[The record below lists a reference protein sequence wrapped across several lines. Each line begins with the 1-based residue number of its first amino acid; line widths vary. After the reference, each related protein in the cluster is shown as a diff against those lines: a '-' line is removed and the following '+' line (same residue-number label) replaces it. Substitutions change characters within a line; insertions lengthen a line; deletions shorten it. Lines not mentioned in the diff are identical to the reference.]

1 MIRTASQPQLSVLV
15 PAWNAALTIERTL
28 TSILDEQAV
37 TLECIVIDD
46 GSTDGTADLVAR
58 AAAHDP
64 RIVLIRR
71 MSNGGVSAARNDG
84 QAVARGDWLMF
95 VDADDR
101 LLPGAI
107 PAMVRPMADPTV
119 RAVIGQRIWTDG
131 ERSWVTAA
139 YDIPDIREAGR
150 KSIATHPGLL
160 YYAALTGKAFH
171 RSLVGDLTFQGRVL
185 GDQPWT
191 IRALLRARDD
201 IVVIPE
207 TVYEWTR
214 PAPGSKVQTITTGK
228 RVSALRAT
236 EAVAV
241 AIGAYRQIA
250 AEAVSALPDPEVR
263 RRVMHAYFE
272 RLVRSDF
279 GGPVRDTVS
288 RRDPATDQLYRALGR
303 FLEVIPPA
311 SLASSEALREKILQP
326 PLHHWGTLD
335 EAAREAFWE
344 MLRAAQ
350 GAGQAS
356 PAQVSPRMLARLALR
371 LAARTNGP
379 TRARLVWLP
388 LAILGIAG
396 RIKSVLRRQFLRQTP
411 PPG

>member
-1 MIRTASQPQLSVLV
+1 LA
-15 PAWNAALTIERTL
+15 
-28 TSILDEQAV
+28 SILDERDV

-46 GSTDGTADLVAR
+46 GSSDGTADLVA
-58 AAAHDP
+58 AAAADDP

-71 MSNGGVSAARNDG
+71 ASNGGVSAARNDG

-107 PAMVRPMADPTV
+107 SAMVRPMADPSV

-139 YDIPDIREAGR
+139 YDIPDIREPGR

-171 RSLVGDLTFQGRVL
+171 RSLVGDLTFRGRVL

-191 IRALLRARDD
+191 IRALLRATND

-214 PAPGSKVQTITTGK
+214 PAPGSTVQTITSGK
-228 RVSALRAT
+228 RVSALQAS
-236 EAVAV
+236 EAVTV
-241 AIGAYRQIA
+241 AIGAYQEVA
-250 AEAVSALPDPEVR
+250 AEAVSSLPDPVVR
-263 RRVMHAYFE
+263 LRVMHAYFE

-279 GGPVRDTVS
+279 AGPVRDTVS

-303 FLEVIPPA
+303 FLAVIPPA
-311 SLASSEALREKILQP
+311 RRASSQVLREKILKP

-335 EAAREAFWE
+335 EAAREAYWE
-344 MLRAAQ
+344 MLQAAQ
-350 GAGQAS
+350 GAGQER
-356 PAQVSPRMLARLALR
+356 PAAVSPRRLARLAIW
-371 LAARTNGP
+371 LAERTNGP

-396 RIKSVLRRQFLRQTP
+396 RIKSGLRRRVATRR
-411 PPG
+411 

>member
-1 MIRTASQPQLSVLV
+1 MLV
-15 PAWNAALTIERTL
+15 PAWNAALTIRRTL
-28 TSILDEQAV
+28 ASILDQRDV

-46 GSTDGTADLVAR
+46 GSSDGTADLVA
-58 AAAHDP
+58 AAAVDDP

-71 MSNGGVSAARNDG
+71 TSNGGVSAARNDG

-107 PAMVRPMADPTV
+107 AAMVRPMTDPTV

-171 RSLVGDLTFQGRVL
+171 TSLVSDLTFRGRVL

-214 PAPGSKVQTITTGK
+214 PAPGSTVQTITSGK

-236 EAVAV
+236 EAVTV
-241 AIGAYRQIA
+241 AIGAYQEIA
-250 AEAVSALPDPEVR
+250 TEADSCLPDPEIR

-279 GGPVRDTVS
+279 TGPVRDTVS

-303 FLEVIPPA
+303 FLAVIPPA
-311 SLASSEALREKILQP
+311 SLASSDALREKILKP

-335 EAAREAFWE
+335 GAAREAYWE
-344 MLRAAQ
+344 MLHAGQGAAQ
-350 GAGQAS
+350 GAAQWAGQAK
-356 PAQVSPRMLARLALR
+356 PAPVSPRRLARLAIW
-371 LAARTNGP
+371 LAARTTGP

-396 RIKSVLRRQFLRQTP
+396 RIKSGFRRRVATRR
-411 PPG
+411 